1 MEKEKLHRLHVNIDE
16 PTYIEFKDTIQWGLR
31 NTLIVA
37 ILKII
42 TKAVQK
48 DGMMVVGAV
57 LSGKYKL
64 VIDHD
69 SEQTPRD

>member
-1 MEKEKLHRLHVNIDE
+1 MKNHRLHVILDE
-16 PTYIEFKDTIQWGLR
+16 ETYLDFKDTIQWGLR

-42 TKAVQK
+42 ISAVKQ

-69 SEQTPRD
+69 KDNNNA

>member
-1 MEKEKLHRLHVNIDE
+1 MTDKQHRLHVNIDTE
-16 PTYIEFKDTIQWGLR
+16 TYEEFKDTIQWGLR

-37 ILKII
+37 ILKLI
-42 TKAVQK
+42 TKAVKQ

-69 SEQTPRD
+69 EKAPRD